1 MIRALAQR
9 LTSQTFRTSFA
20 IVVLAQLL
28 TIFIAWLL
36 LGANI
41 NQWISSRVAQTMQI
55 AQYAASNASWTL
67 IDKIPEDEDSA
78 LGDHYADKLKKISEQ
93 YFHRNEGQVYLVV
106 VNRGEEYNIL
116 ENQSP
121 PLSDAGDKANS
132 WERQA
137 YTSRRA
143 TYTPGP
149 ISDNNGTYVAAYI
162 PILRGGKVVGLVA
175 AEYDS
180 ATLSDFRSVVFTA
193 FWKSIIPG
201 IVFSL
206 LVAYILAWKFVDP
219 EDILRSTAGSAREE
233 KARALKG
240 AADEP
245 WNCLTD
251 RELEVAE
258 LAGDG
263 LKMKEMAKKLVVG
276 TETIKTHLK
285 NIKEKT
291 GWSKVQL
298 GFKVQARR
306 IASAPDMTV

>member
-1 MIRALAQR
+1 MIRPLVQR
-9 LTSQTFRTSFA
+9 LSSQIFWTSFA
-20 IVVLAQLL
+20 IVVAAQVV
-28 TIFIAWLL
+28 TIVIAWLL

-41 NQWISSRVAQTMQI
+41 NGWIAARVAQTLQI
-55 AQYAASNASWTL
+55 AQYTASQSSWDR
-67 IDKIPEDEDSA
+67 IDKIPENDDSA
-78 LGDHYADKLKKISEQ
+78 LGDNYASRLKKLSEK

-106 VNRGEEYNIL
+106 VDRGEEYNIL
-116 ENQSP
+116 GVQSP
-121 PLSDAGDKANS
+121 PLSDAGDKANP
-132 WERQA
+132 WELRA
-137 YTSRRA
+137 YATRRV
-143 TYTPGP
+143 TYTPEP

-162 PILRGGKVVGLVA
+162 PILRAGKVLGLVA

-180 ATLSDFRSVVFTA
+180 ATLSDLRSVVFTA

-206 LVAYILAWKFVDP
+206 FVANILAWKFVDP
-219 EDILRSTAGSAREE
+219 EDVLRSTAGSAREE

-240 AADEP
+240 AVDEP
-245 WNCLTD
+245 WNSLTD

-263 LKMKEMAKKLVVG
+263 LKIKEMAERLVVG

-285 NIKEKT
+285 NIKDKT
-291 GWSKVQL
+291 GLSKVQL

-306 IASAPDMTV
+306 IAAAPDATL